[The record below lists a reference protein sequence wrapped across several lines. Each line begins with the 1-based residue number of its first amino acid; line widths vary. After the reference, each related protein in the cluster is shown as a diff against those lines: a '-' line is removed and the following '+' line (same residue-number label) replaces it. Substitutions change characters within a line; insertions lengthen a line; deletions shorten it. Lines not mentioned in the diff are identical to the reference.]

1 MKKGSSTIQN
11 AHHSYYNYYERDS
24 NSNLLFGQFGHRKNG
39 GILILFLSLQYNDE
53 AHQKHDSHIRKH
65 F

>member
-39 GILILFLSLQYNDE
+39 GILILFLSSQYNDE
-53 AHQKHDSHIRKH
+53 APET
-65 F
+65 